1 MFDSASRYAKLDTVA
16 LTRPDGSVIVYVR
29 RRFIPPA
36 DTHVEIARVEV
47 NPGERCDLL
56 AARTLGDPLHYWRIC
71 DANDV
76 NDPAELETPGRL
88 VIVPLP
94 QP

>member
-1 MFDSASRYAKLDTVA
+1 MFDSASRYAKLDTAVITQ
-16 LTRPDGSVIVYVR
+16 LDGSVILYVR

-76 NDPAELETPGRL
+76 NDPAELETPGRQ

>member
-1 MFDSASRYAKLDTVA
+1 MFDSASRYAKLETVEIEQ
-16 LTRPDGSVIVYVR
+16 PDGSVIVYAR

-47 NPGERCDLL
+47 NAGERCDLL

-76 NDPAELETPGRL
+76 QDPAELETPGRT